1 MLKAVVVV
9 VAVLTPSFLSGTHPD
24 YHVQTGHK
32 SATMIVVHVSRSIDD
47 VGTGSLKSWRSKLLF
62 PSRIS
67 HSVESVTG
75 CKKVSQPCM

>member
-47 VGTGSLKSWRSKLLF
+47 VGTGSLKSWRQTSFSQQDLPL
-62 PSRIS
+62 S
-67 HSVESVTG
+67 G
-75 CKKVSQPCM
+75 VSDWL